1 MSATLGNLVDN
12 NHGLRIF
19 CDACSRESE
28 VDVDQLLA
36 LYGRDLTLP
45 EVGRK
50 AKCRECGHKGGTVQV
65 ISVR

>member
-45 EVGRK
+45 EVVGKRSVGNVVTR
-50 AKCRECGHKGGTVQV
+50 AVQ
-65 ISVR
+65 SK